1 MSLTSNGDNPP
12 QWGDG
17 GEARAR
23 NVRLIVRVGLG
34 IIAFILVVVALS
46 VAKGVYTD
54 WLWFDGLG
62 YLDVYR
68 KILGMRIWL
77 FFGGTLVVAM
87 FLLAN
92 LYIVYRFCWG
102 DSILPVPPELLRL
115 ARLGIIFGVALTVF
129 IMSVVFGSVAQGR
142 WETFLV
148 YFNRVPFGVEDPQF
162 HKDMSFH
169 VAVMPMLH
177 FIQGWFMGVVIAIL
191 VAVIALYLAI
201 FAYRGL
207 RFTLTP
213 RITGHI
219 AVLGAFLMVTIAAAH
234 YLDIF
239 ELVFS
244 GRGAAPGA
252 GYTDVNARVPVLWL
266 LVAIALVAA
275 VGFAVSLYYGGL
287 RLMIVSFSLWA
298 VLALMAGAV
307 YPEAFQRF
315 RVKPDE
321 FSREEQFIQRAIDA
335 TGAAYNLNSPLLEE
349 LRFPY
354 DPNLTAETVANNPE
368 TIRNVR
374 LWDHRPLRD
383 TYNQI
388 QTFRQFYNFVGVDS
402 DRYRFPGGEF
412 RQVLLAARELFPEDL
427 EEDAQNWV
435 NRKLVYTHGFGV
447 AMSPVNRATVEGR
460 PEFFIQ
466 DVPPSGRLDIGR
478 PEIYYG
484 ENTRGFVIVNSDTD
498 EFNFPGPEGDPV
510 YKDYEGTGG
519 VSLGSFLRR
528 AAYAWEF
535 FDLNL
540 LISGQI
546 NSESK
551 VQYRRHIQ
559 DRVHAVAPFL
569 RLDSDPYLVVGTGG
583 KLWWIQDA
591 YTLTDRYAYS
601 EPFMDDFNYIRNSVK
616 VVVDA
621 YNGTLNFFVIDPE
634 DPLIQMYWK
643 AFPDLFEDF
652 DGIDGLDFLL
662 REHIRYPLDLFKT
675 QAIINLRYHMRDPRE
690 FFPSS
695 DLWLFAKE
703 VFESARN
710 TQDIEPYYLIMK
722 LPGEEVEEFVLLMP
736 FTAAGERKNLVAL
749 MAARSDGDKYGKLLT
764 FIFPEG
770 QVDGPEQIE
779 GRITSDE
786 DIGRELSLLCP
797 EGKQC
802 IRGNLLAIPMGEE
815 SQSILYVEPL
825 YIRAEAL
832 ALPELKKVI
841 VADANRVVMS
851 DTLSES
857 LDLLLGRAA
866 TAIVETPTTDGPGA
880 DTSTPELDD
889 VRREITS
896 VEDTVEELRKNL
908 ESLEEALNRINE
920 TLGGGSP

>member
-12 QWGDG
+12 QWGVG

-87 FLLAN
+87 LLLAN

-266 LVAIALVAA
+266 LVAIALVSA

-368 TIRNVR
+368 TIKNVR

-402 DRYRFPGGEF
+402 DRYRFPRWGVSAGTACRQGAFPRGSGGGCPELGQPQAGLHPWLRGGHEPSEQGDCGGPARVLHTGRAPQ
-412 RQVLLAARELFPEDL
+412 RQVGHWPA
-427 EEDAQNWV
+427 
-435 NRKLVYTHGFGV
+435 G
-447 AMSPVNRATVEGR
+447 
-460 PEFFIQ
+460 
-466 DVPPSGRLDIGR
+466 DI
-478 PEIYYG
+478 
-484 ENTRGFVIVNSDTD
+484 
-498 EFNFPGPEGDPV
+498 
-510 YKDYEGTGG
+510 
-519 VSLGSFLRR
+519 LRR
-528 AAYAWEF
+528 EH
-535 FDLNL
+535 
-540 LISGQI
+540 Q
-546 NSESK
+546 
-551 VQYRRHIQ
+551 
-559 DRVHAVAPFL
+559 
-569 RLDSDPYLVVGTGG
+569 RLCDC
-583 KLWWIQDA
+583 KQ
-591 YTLTDRYAYS
+591 RY
-601 EPFMDDFNYIRNSVK
+601 
-616 VVVDA
+616 
-621 YNGTLNFFVIDPE
+621 G
-634 DPLIQMYWK
+634 
-643 AFPDLFEDF
+643 
-652 DGIDGLDFLL
+652 
-662 REHIRYPLDLFKT
+662 
-675 QAIINLRYHMRDPRE
+675 
-690 FFPSS
+690 
-695 DLWLFAKE
+695 
-703 VFESARN
+703 
-710 TQDIEPYYLIMK
+710 
-722 LPGEEVEEFVLLMP
+722 
-736 FTAAGERKNLVAL
+736 
-749 MAARSDGDKYGKLLT
+749 
-764 FIFPEG
+764 
-770 QVDGPEQIE
+770 
-779 GRITSDE
+779 
-786 DIGRELSLLCP
+786 
-797 EGKQC
+797 
-802 IRGNLLAIPMGEE
+802 
-815 SQSILYVEPL
+815 
-825 YIRAEAL
+825 
-832 ALPELKKVI
+832 
-841 VADANRVVMS
+841 
-851 DTLSES
+851 
-857 LDLLLGRAA
+857 
-866 TAIVETPTTDGPGA
+866 
-880 DTSTPELDD
+880 
-889 VRREITS
+889 
-896 VEDTVEELRKNL
+896 
-908 ESLEEALNRINE
+908 
-920 TLGGGSP
+920 